1 MGGDRLVSRTR
12 VIKVLTVVA
21 MVGAL
26 GLAGCGRKGA
36 LEAPPSAQA
45 APAAPAEQQ
54 QQGWR
59 SPSMVPDLNPQQ
71 QPMTLP
77 PAKDRKFPLDPL
89 LN

>member
-1 MGGDRLVSRTR
+1 MGGDRLVSRAR
-12 VIKVLTVVA
+12 VIRVLTVVA

-26 GLAGCGRKGA
+26 GLGGCGRKGELDSPA
-36 LEAPPSAQA
+36 STRAV
-45 APAAPAEQQ
+45 PAAPADQQ
-54 QQGWR
+54 PQGWR

-77 PAKDRKFPLDPL
+77 PAKDRRFPLDPL

>member
-1 MGGDRLVSRTR
+1 MSRTR
-12 VIKVLTVVA
+12 VIRVLTVVA

-26 GLAGCGRKGA
+26 GVAGCGRKGA
-36 LEAPPSAQA
+36 LEPPPSAQA

-54 QQGWR
+54 QGWR
-59 SPSMVPDLNPQQ
+59 SPTMVPDLNPPQ